1 MLGMLLEF
9 SVMDLVYSALGMAIV
24 FAVLAILI
32 GYLAVQRKVLGC
44 FDRKKKPES
53 APVIT
58 EEALPAIEEGISEEE
73 IAAISAALAAYY
85 DGCEDENTDFVV
97 RRIRKI

>member
-9 SVMDLVYSALGMAIV
+9 SVMDLVYSALGIAIV

-53 APVIT
+53 
-58 EEALPAIEEGISEEE
+58 AIEEGISEEE

>member
-9 SVMDLVYSALGMAIV
+9 SVMDLVYSALGIAIV

-44 FDRKKKPES
+44 FDRKKPES
-53 APVIT
+53 APEIT